1 MQKDKGMLLYE
12 KLSFLI
18 LLILVAILVFN
29 NQYAEKY
36 EVYGDWRGEFK
47 GYELFFEFKPNQR
60 FKLIFKDKA
69 LKTSKVIKG
78 NFYVDYSK
86 KPISL
91 SLKNLPNT
99 LYPLHTIIKFKGNNL
114 LIMEK
119 FSTKEKFRPIIFNYE
134 GSVELKRSL

>member
-1 MQKDKGMLLYE
+1 MLLYE
-12 KLSFLI
+12 KLSCLI
-18 LLILVAILVFN
+18 LLILVAILVVN
-29 NQYAEKY
+29 NQYSEKY
-36 EVYGDWRGEFK
+36 KVYGDWRGDFK
-47 GYELFFEFKPNQR
+47 GYELFFEFKSNHR
-60 FKLIFKDKA
+60 FKLIFKDKV
-69 LKTSKVIKG
+69 LKTSNVIKG
-78 NFYVDYSK
+78 NFYADYSK

-99 LYPLHTIIKFKGNNL
+99 SHPLHTIIKFKGNNL